1 MQIVADH
8 LVEKA
13 WSVSKSSERNLF
25 ARSAFNRYYYA
36 TFLTVRS
43 TLAEID
49 PRWDE
54 PTHASVPKIL
64 RETVVERFNR
74 RVKKRHV
81 NRNEAEKIKAKGCT
95 AAKAIADLLET
106 GNATRKI
113 ADYEPDQLIK
123 FQNEAAYLNGVT
135 SGAARQWC
143 IDAQTRCRVLLD
155 AAKQL
160 GLC

>member
-1 MQIVADH
+1 MQVVADH
-8 LVEKA
+8 LVAKA
-13 WSVSKSSERNLF
+13 GSVSKSSERNLF

-36 TFLTVRS
+36 TFLTIRS

-54 PTHASVPKIL
+54 PTHASVPEIL

-74 RVKKRHV
+74 RVKKMHV
-81 NRNEAEKIKAKGCT
+81 NRNEAEQTKARGCT
-95 AAKAIADLLET
+95 AAKALADLLET
-106 GNATRKI
+106 GNEIRKI
-113 ADYEPDQLIK
+113 ADYEPEQLVEFK
-123 FQNEAAYLNGVT
+123 NETAYLNGIT
-135 SGAARQWC
+135 SGSARQWC
-143 IDAQTRCRVLLD
+143 IDAQTRCRVLLN